1 VWGSDRGCP
10 IGSAPKPSSSARS
23 TCCRDRL
30 AQPSERGSERFAV
43 GTIGRDLVQR
53 LAELVVQ
60 RIAGAARG
68 CRVQLARDAFRA
80 PDDVGCRVRIHP
92 ARLPVRWSTDTGAA
106 DERRHVGRVPGERGG
121 DVPVHRIGIGLEL
134 PERQLVAERSA
145 VVCLRQVI
153 DVGDD
158 GRTPA
163 HERDAG
169 RRVVRRERHVDTV
182 EAPTG
187 PDDGRRRGAGAH
199 RFGEGTVIRRAR
211 RGCRRDGWHRGALRR
226 LDART
231 EHRGRDG
238 GDGNG
243 GRGRGHRGRVP
254 GVRTTETSHRTV
266 ATHRRRFGRLVARNL
281 RPVSSAPLD
290 ARPGDAPPAIV
301 ANGLTKAFDA
311 EPVVRDVDLKLAR
324 GSILGLIGPSG
335 CGKTTTV
342 RLLTGLLRPTA
353 GTAYISGTEATR
365 LTPAQRQRI
374 GYLPQ
379 IPALFDDLSL
389 VENLNFHASMYG
401 LPLRRRRRR
410 LRALLDWVELLPD
423 RRKRVRDVSGGMQRR
438 LALASTFVHDPQYA
452 FLDEPTAGIDPILRD
467 KFWQEF
473 RTMRDQGRT
482 LLVTTQYV
490 GEAAHCDLVGLLS
503 DGELLMVD
511 SPENLRR
518 AAFGGEVVDLVLQ
531 RPPTDADVAD
541 LERLPV
547 VVGSVERLDPVS
559 LRIVVDD
566 AMRALDVLRQR
577 TASGGLSIVEAN
589 EHIVD
594 YDEAFVRVVE
604 RHRRHLTPAGGDEA
618 RRG

>member
-1 VWGSDRGCP
+1 MW
-10 IGSAPKPSSSARS
+10 A
-23 TCCRDRL
+23 T
-30 AQPSERGSERFAV
+30 
-43 GTIGRDLVQR
+43 T
-53 LAELVVQ
+53 
-60 RIAGAARG
+60 
-68 CRVQLARDAFRA
+68 
-80 PDDVGCRVRIHP
+80 
-92 ARLPVRWSTDTGAA
+92 
-106 DERRHVGRVPGERGG
+106 
-121 DVPVHRIGIGLEL
+121 
-134 PERQLVAERSA
+134 
-145 VVCLRQVI
+145 
-153 DVGDD
+153 
-158 GRTPA
+158 
-163 HERDAG
+163 
-169 RRVVRRERHVDTV
+169 
-182 EAPTG
+182 
-187 PDDGRRRGAGAH
+187 DGRRPTKVTPGGASSAARVTSTPSRSRPVHTAIDGAAPDRIRPASAVSLAVAVAAGLTGAIVVRSGGFTH
-199 RFGEGTVIRRAR
+199 EPSAAAAMAAMATAAVGEGTAGRFPMLGPPKRPR
-211 RGCRRDGWHRGALRR
+211 F
-226 LDART
+226 DACM
-231 EHRGRDG
+231 
-238 GDGNG
+238 
-243 GRGRGHRGRVP
+243 
-254 GVRTTETSHRTV
+254 
-266 ATHRRRFGRLVARNL
+266 ARNL
-281 RPVSSAPLD
+281 RPVTSAPLD

-301 ANGLTKAFDA
+301 ARGLTKAFDA
-311 EPVVRDVDLKLAR
+311 DPVVRDVDLMLAR

-353 GTAYISGTEATR
+353 GNAYVGGTESTR

-389 VENLNFHASMYG
+389 LENLSFHASMYG

-511 SPENLRR
+511 TPENLRR

-531 RPPTDADVAD
+531 RPPTEAEVAD
-541 LERLPV
+541 LERLDV
-547 VVGSVERLDPVS
+547 VIGSVERLDPVS

-566 AMRALDVLRQR
+566 AMRALDLLRQR
-577 TASGGLSIVEAN
+577 TSGDGLTIVEAN

-604 RHRRHLTPAGGDEA
+604 RHRQQLTHVGATAEAG
-618 RRG
+618 RG